1 MEWDTAREVRR
12 PLKGDVM
19 LREFRE
25 FAVRGNAV
33 DLAVGLVLG
42 TAFGA
47 IVASLVA
54 DIIMPVVGL
63 LLGDV
68 DFAQMFIV
76 MKEGSPAGPYAT
88 VAAAAEAGA
97 VTLNYGV
104 FVNTIV
110 YFVIVAFAIFLVV
123 KAMNRMKRAEEEVV
137 DTKECPF
144 CLTAV
149 PLTASR
155 CPACTSELEA

>member
-1 MEWDTAREVRR
+1 M
-12 PLKGDVM
+12 LK
-19 LREFRE
+19 EFKE
-25 FAVRGNAV
+25 FAIKGNAV

-47 IVASLVA
+47 IVASLVN
-54 DIIMPVVGL
+54 DVVMPPIGL

-68 DFAQMFIV
+68 DFAQLFV
-76 MKEGSPAGPYAT
+76 VLKEGAAPAPYAT

-104 FVNTIV
+104 FINAIV
-110 YFVIVAFAIFLVV
+110 YFIIVAFAIFMVV
-123 KAMNRMKRAEEEVV
+123 KAMNKLQRAEAEEVE

-144 CLTAV
+144 CLSAI
-149 PLTASR
+149 PLAATR
-155 CPACTSELEA
+155 CPACTSQLEG

>member
-1 MEWDTAREVRR
+1 MF
-12 PLKGDVM
+12 K
-19 LREFRE
+19 EFKE

-33 DLAVGLVLG
+33 DLAVGLVIG
-42 TAFGA
+42 AAFGA

-63 LLGDV
+63 ILGDV

-76 MKEGSPAGPYAT
+76 MKEGSTPGPYAT
-88 VAAAAEAGA
+88 VEAAAQAGA
-97 VTLNYGV
+97 VTLNYGI
-104 FVNTIV
+104 FINAIV
-110 YFVIVAFAIFLVV
+110 YFVIVAFAIFLLV

-149 PLTASR
+149 PMAASR